1 VLRKGLS
8 HIPANM
14 SRLDRIRSGRSRSSS
29 VFDTGEIGWLNSL
42 NAARA
47 WGISIQALYKRAHRG
62 TAIGIRTASG
72 RLIFPEFQFES
83 LQTYTGI
90 KRVITRLPSEDP
102 IDRLSFLLSPSDAL
116 GGISPL
122 DAIRR
127 QRSAEAEAL
136 ARKMRSL
143 PARSPAE
150 R

>member
-1 VLRKGLS
+1 MLRKGLS
-8 HIPANM
+8 QIPISR
-14 SRLDRIRSGRSRSSS
+14 SRLDRIRGARSNRSSA
-29 VFDTGEIGWLNSL
+29 FDTSDVECLNSE

-47 WGISIQALYKRAHRG
+47 WGISIEALYKRAHRG

-72 RLIFPEFQFES
+72 RLVFPEFQFES
-83 LQTYTGI
+83 PQTYIGI

-143 PARSPAE
+143 PRSPAE
-150 R
+150 Q